1 MIDSVV
7 PSDKALHY
15 NSVMEERHEKI
26 DLSKRATGALYR
38 MVVLRPD
45 GTREVM
51 GDGLSFQEA
60 WALQTELVARHGLAN
75 VVREPSELT
84 EPPAP

>member
-1 MIDSVV
+1 MQ
-7 PSDKALHY
+7 
-15 NSVMEERHEKI
+15 ERTAKI

-45 GTREVM
+45 GAREVM

-60 WALQTELVARHGLAN
+60 WSLQTELAARYGFAN
-75 VVREPSELT
+75 VFREPSGLT